1 MSDPGTLQ
9 LLATGLNFVP
19 ALLWTVVAAD
29 LWCFLR
35 KRQSRGAV
43 FLILFVLGCLVAVHF
58 SLWTLWMMIPLHLGT
73 PSTFRGLLLALI
85 DATVVAVLAVGRHF
99 ALIWPVRARPP
110 TAAWLGV
117 NYGTAFVAITAIVLA
132 DLRLVDLSPTVHS
145 GLFTLFPIY
154 LVWLAT
160 MAVRDVR
167 RLARSGVWRPGR
179 FGELSSADVASLTLG
194 LAFMVAAQLV
204 PVAARTTPLS
214 LMTRET
220 PSPAALWF
228 FGLQGAAGIAFAVCF
243 VVRDLADVL
252 RGFVAA
258 AGALGA
264 TAGLYF
270 GARRLGGRLAD
281 PELRRLVDFAAV
293 LGVAFVLIPGQ
304 VLLRGAL
311 TEADV
316 VAIIPV
322 VSPRRL
328 WGHVLVRTDLLGA
341 SFSDE
346 DDQAL
351 DAVADQLALLLDGAE
366 LLARTRAVE
375 RSLAH
380 AEQLAAIGELAARI
394 AHEIRNPITAARS
407 LAQQLVQEESAFG
420 EEHRLI
426 LAELERVE
434 KQVAALLR
442 FARREEFRFEGVDLG
457 ELARATVAGFRTRLE
472 AAGVGVELELADGV
486 TAHADRE
493 KMRQVLIN
501 LIENALD
508 ALATSPAPRRVGIGV
523 GTANGSALLRVTDS
537 GPGVPADVL
546 PHLFEPFYS
555 RKEAGT
561 GLGLAIAKRT
571 VDAHGGRIELAS
583 QADAGMTVH
592 IELPL
597 ARPPEGPPRQ

>member
-1 MSDPGTLQ
+1 MRDPGTLE

-43 FLILFVLGCLVAVHF
+43 FLILFVLACLVAVHF
-58 SLWTLWMMIPLHLGT
+58 SLWTLWMMIPLHLGS
-73 PSTFRGLLLALI
+73 PSPLRGLLLALI
-85 DATVVAVLAVGRHF
+85 DATVVAVLSVGRHF

-117 NYGTAFVAITAIVLA
+117 NYGTAFVAVTAIVLA

-220 PSPAALWF
+220 SSPAALWF

-293 LGVAFVLIPGQ
+293 LGVAFVLIPG
-304 VLLRGAL
+304 
-311 TEADV
+311 
-316 VAIIPV
+316 
-322 VSPRRL
+322 
-328 WGHVLVRTDLLGA
+328 
-341 SFSDE
+341 
-346 DDQAL
+346 
-351 DAVADQLALLLDGAE
+351 
-366 LLARTRAVE
+366 
-375 RSLAH
+375 
-380 AEQLAAIGELAARI
+380 
-394 AHEIRNPITAARS
+394 
-407 LAQQLVQEESAFG
+407 
-420 EEHRLI
+420 
-426 LAELERVE
+426 
-434 KQVAALLR
+434 
-442 FARREEFRFEGVDLG
+442 
-457 ELARATVAGFRTRLE
+457 
-472 AAGVGVELELADGV
+472 
-486 TAHADRE
+486 
-493 KMRQVLIN
+493 
-501 LIENALD
+501 
-508 ALATSPAPRRVGIGV
+508 
-523 GTANGSALLRVTDS
+523 
-537 GPGVPADVL
+537 
-546 PHLFEPFYS
+546 
-555 RKEAGT
+555 
-561 GLGLAIAKRT
+561 
-571 VDAHGGRIELAS
+571 
-583 QADAGMTVH
+583 
-592 IELPL
+592 
-597 ARPPEGPPRQ
+597 